1 MSFINESSDT
11 EVSVSIY
18 NIMGALVLSKTYVI
32 QNEAF
37 FNKNLALNE
46 LPAGLYVLK
55 ISSASIEQTEKI
67 IKN

>member
-1 MSFINESSDT
+1 
-11 EVSVSIY
+11 
-18 NIMGALVLSKTYVI
+18 MGALVLSKTYVI